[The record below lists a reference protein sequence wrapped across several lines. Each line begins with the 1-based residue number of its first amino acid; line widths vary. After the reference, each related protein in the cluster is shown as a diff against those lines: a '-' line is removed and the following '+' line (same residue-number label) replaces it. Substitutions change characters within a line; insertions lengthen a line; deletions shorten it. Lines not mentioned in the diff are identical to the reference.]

1 MKKSLLLVFA
11 IASTSAFAGRGAI
24 LVVDNSTDTTLK
36 VVPTNKSCVAHIES
50 AAISLK
56 PVTASNIYLE
66 QDCLLKSGSS
76 NLELYDEKTNEKIAV
91 TEFSIA
97 KSSTNAGVKS
107 STSIRFSVRSLSVNT
122 FSRVSGTDIIF
133 VRITPAGQNAVNYS
147 NWMWQMRSQIRDKNL
162 SSLVLPG
169 THDSLTYDLSSSNL
183 CAADPDAT
191 AFAKAPR
198 FGIAFAKAQY
208 LTMQE
213 QLERGI
219 RYFDIRLCFQSGDS
233 YPSHSLVSNHL
244 FSYDL
249 EQLQRFLNTNSHEVI
264 ILDLQHIYGYNVE
277 RIKALLDD
285 IKTKFAGKIISY
297 QDYKP
302 TSKLDDIWTLDDLSS
317 ESTPNLII
325 IAPDSKEVQEVIAE
339 SAYNF
344 IWPRA
349 TLSSPWPNVQNV
361 DQLTQKNSDYLNNR
375 NAEAFFVNQ
384 LVLTPDT
391 NYIISNPSYSLSSIA
406 YRNLNSTYNWL
417 WENAN
422 SGKLNIIIRD
432 WSNGYDGAIF
442 AIDAN
447 SKKK

>member
-1 MKKSLLLVFA
+1 MKKLLFLILTA

-36 VVPTNKSCVAHIES
+36 VVPTNKSCIAHIDN

-66 QDCLLKSGSS
+66 QDCLLKSGTS

-97 KSSTNAGVKS
+97 KSSTEAGVKS
-107 STSIRFSVRSLSVNT
+107 STSNRFSVRSLSVNI

-133 VRITPAGQNAVNYS
+133 VRVTPAGQSAGAYS
-147 NWMWQMRSQIRDKNL
+147 NWMWQMRNQIRDKTL
-162 SSLVLPG
+162 ASLVLPG

-183 CAADPDAT
+183 CVADPDAT

-198 FGIAFAKAQY
+198 FGIAFAQAQY

-233 YPSHSLVSNHL
+233 YPSHSLVSNHP

-249 EQLQRFLNTNSHEVI
+249 EQLQTFLNANPHEVI
-264 ILDLQHIYGYNVE
+264 VLDLQHIYGYNVE
-277 RIKALLDD
+277 RIKALLDN

-302 TSKLDDIWTLDDLSS
+302 SSKLDDIWTLDDLSS
-317 ESTPNLII
+317 ESTPNLIVVV
-325 IAPDSKEVQEVIAE
+325 PDSKEVQDVIAQ
-339 SAYNF
+339 ADYNF

-349 TLSSPWPNVQNV
+349 TLSSPWPNAQSV
-361 DQLTQKNSDYLNNR
+361 DKLVQKNSDYLNNR
-375 NAEAFFVNQ
+375 STVAFFVNQ

-391 NYIISNPSYSLSSIA
+391 NYIISNPSYSLSSMA
-406 YRNLNSTYNWL
+406 YRDLDSTYNWM
-417 WENAN
+417 WGNVN

-432 WSNGYDGAIF
+432 WSSGYDGAIF
-442 AIDAN
+442 AITAN
-447 SKKK
+447 SKK

>member
-1 MKKSLLLVFA
+1 MKKLLFLILTA
-11 IASTSAFAGRGAI
+11 IASTSVFAGRGAI

-36 VVPTNKSCVAHIES
+36 VIPTNKSCIAHIDN

-76 NLELYDEKTNEKIAV
+76 DLELYDEKTNEKIAV

-97 KSSTNAGVKS
+97 KSSTEAGVKS
-107 STSIRFSVRSLSVNT
+107 KLSGNFSVRSLSVNT
-122 FSRVSGTDIIF
+122 FSRVNGTDIVF
-133 VRITPAGQNAVNYS
+133 VRVTPAGQRAESYS
-147 NWMWQMRSQIRDKNL
+147 SWMWQMRNQLRDKSL
-162 SSLVLPG
+162 ASLVLPG

-183 CAADPDAT
+183 CAADSDAT

-233 YPSHSLVSNHL
+233 YPSHSLVSNHP
-244 FSYDL
+244 FTNDL
-249 EQLQRFLNTNSHEVI
+249 EQLQTFLNANPHEI
-264 ILDLQHIYGYNVE
+264 IVLDLQHIYGYNVE
-277 RIKALLDD
+277 RIKALLDN
-285 IKTKFAGKIISY
+285 IKTKFAAKIISY

-302 TSKLDDIWTLDDLSS
+302 SSKLDDIWTLDDLSS
-317 ESTPNLII
+317 ESTPNLIVV
-325 IAPDSKEVQEVIAE
+325 APDSKEVQEVTAE
-339 SAYNF
+339 PAYNF
-344 IWPRA
+344 IWPRS
-349 TLSSPWPNVQNV
+349 TLSSPWPNAQSV
-361 DQLTQKNSDYLNNR
+361 DKLVQKNSDYLNNR
-375 NAEAFFVNQ
+375 STVAFFVNQ

-391 NYIISNPSYSLSSIA
+391 NYIISNPSYSLSSMA
-406 YRNLNSTYNWL
+406 YRDLDSTYNWM
-417 WENAN
+417 WGNVN

-432 WSNGYDGAIF
+432 WSSGYDGAIF
-442 AIDAN
+442 AITAN
-447 SKKK
+447 SKK